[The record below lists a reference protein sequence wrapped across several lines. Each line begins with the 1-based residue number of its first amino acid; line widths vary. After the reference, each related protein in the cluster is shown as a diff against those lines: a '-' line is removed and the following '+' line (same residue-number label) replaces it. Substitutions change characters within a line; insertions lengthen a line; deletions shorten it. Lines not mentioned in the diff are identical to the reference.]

1 MTGDLLGSFSSAL
14 SAILAIALGAAV
26 GGALRY
32 ALAELAVKWADSKL
46 PGTWTANMIACFV
59 AGVAAV
65 VWSRGTSISNGMT
78 PALAYAAVMIG
89 FAGGLSTWSTMA
101 NELGEMLK
109 QRHWW
114 PLCKYLFWTVG
125 IGVVLAWR
133 GAMWADIIY
142 RGI

>member
-14 SAILAIALGAAV
+14 SAILAIAVGAAV

-78 PALAYAAVMIG
+78 PALAYATVMIG
-89 FAGGLSTWSTMA
+89 FAGGLSTWSTLA
-101 NELGEMLK
+101 GEIVRLK
-109 QRHWW
+109 NQHFWRACGYLALTLIGGIVFAFAGMCLP
-114 PLCKYLFWTVG
+114 PLV
-125 IGVVLAWR
+125 
-133 GAMWADIIY
+133 AD
-142 RGI
+142 

>member
-1 MTGDLLGSFSSAL
+1 MNLLLVLIGGFLGGAVRSGFTHLLPSPYCTFVSNILGSLIFGLAVGFSQ
-14 SAILAIALGAAV
+14 LANAPFAYSLFALGV
-26 GGALRY
+26 
-32 ALAELAVKWADSKL
+32 
-46 PGTWTANMIACFV
+46 
-59 AGVAAV
+59 
-65 VWSRGTSISNGMT
+65 
-78 PALAYAAVMIG
+78 
-89 FAGGLSTWSTMA
+89 AGGLSTWSTMA

>member
-1 MTGDLLGSFSSAL
+1 MNLLLVLIGGFLGGAVRSGFTHLLPSPYCTFVSNILGSLIFGLAVGFSQ
-14 SAILAIALGAAV
+14 LANAPFAYSLFALGV
-26 GGALRY
+26 
-32 ALAELAVKWADSKL
+32 
-46 PGTWTANMIACFV
+46 
-59 AGVAAV
+59 
-65 VWSRGTSISNGMT
+65 
-78 PALAYAAVMIG
+78 
-89 FAGGLSTWSTMA
+89 AGGLSTWSTMA

-142 RGI
+142 RGM

>member
-1 MTGDLLGSFSSAL
+1 MNLLLVLIGGFLGGAVRSGFTHLLPSPYCTFVSNILGSLIFGLAVGFSQ
-14 SAILAIALGAAV
+14 LANAPFAYSLFALG
-26 GGALRY
+26 L
-32 ALAELAVKWADSKL
+32 
-46 PGTWTANMIACFV
+46 
-59 AGVAAV
+59 
-65 VWSRGTSISNGMT
+65 
-78 PALAYAAVMIG
+78 
-89 FAGGLSTWSTMA
+89 AGGLSTWSTMA